1 MGVLPFS
8 SYEKYIFPDIR
19 IPNAP
24 RSLFMNDPRI
34 EKIANVLVTYSMAL
48 KPGERVLI
56 QGGVAAAP
64 LIRAFYREALRAG
77 AFPTTNIILPG
88 LQKIFFDEADA
99 DQLGWIPE
107 CARVGYESYEALLT
121 IWADDNTREGTHFDP
136 EKRAIQARA
145 MQPLQKVFRDRMASG
160 ELKWCCTMYPTAAHA
175 QDADMATEDF
185 EDFVFNAC
193 LPDSDDPVGYWR
205 GVQAQQMKLAERL
218 SQYDEIRVVA
228 PDTDITVKVGG
239 RTWIDASGHLNFPDG
254 EIYTSPHKDET
265 TGHVHYTFP
274 AVYRGVEVE
283 DVQLW
288 FEAGKVVRAVAGK
301 GEDFLQAQLDTDE
314 GARFLG
320 EFAIGTNPMVQRFM
334 KNTLFDEKIKGT
346 IHMALGMAFPEA
358 GGSNISSVHWDMV
371 LEMRNGGQ
379 LFGDGELFYENGEF
393 LF

>member
-1 MGVLPFS
+1 
-8 SYEKYIFPDIR
+8 
-19 IPNAP
+19 
-24 RSLFMNDPRI
+24 MNDPRI
-34 EKIANVLVTYSMAL
+34 VKIADVLVNYSMSL

-77 AFPTTNIILPG
+77 ANPTTNIILPG
-88 LQKIFFDEADA
+88 LNKIFFDEADEA
-99 DQLGWIPE
+99 QLSWIPE
-107 CARVGYESYEALLT
+107 HAKVIYESYEAVLT
-121 IWADDNTREGTHFDP
+121 IWSDVNTREGTHFDA

-145 MQPLQKVFRDRMASG
+145 MKPLQETFRQRMASG
-160 ELKWCCTMYPTAAHA
+160 ELKWCGTLYPTPAHA

-193 LPDSDDPVGYWR
+193 LPDPDDPVGYWR
-205 GVQAQQMKLAERL
+205 GVEARQDKLIQRL
-218 SQYDEIRVVA
+218 SQYDEIRIVA

-239 RTWIDASGHLNFPDG
+239 RTWINASGHLNFPDG
-254 EIYTSPHKDET
+254 EIYTSPHKEAT
-265 TGHVHYTFP
+265 SGHVHFTFP

-288 FEAGKVVRAVAGK
+288 FEAGKVIKAAAGK
-301 GEDFLQAQLDTDE
+301 GEDFLLAQLDTDE

-320 EFAIGTNPMVQRFM
+320 EFAIGTNPMVQQFM

-358 GGSNISSVHWDMV
+358 GGSNMSSVHWDMV

-379 LFGDGELFYENGEF
+379 LFGNGELIYENGEF
-393 LF
+393 LFQE